1 MILGIR
7 TDGSGN
13 DVSNDTTANHGGI
26 AIASTEGNPLV
37 DLYVAGIETVPTT
50 YKKIMWFKAGTFS
63 GLGTDAWLSN
73 YAVGIGSTQFPTGT
87 RFAAGSVQFTEND
100 LAVVRNINASGIV
113 TAPRFVSNVSTRN
126 CTIYSII
133 YNSC

>member
-1 MILGIR
+1 MIPQTLKITDADLVLGFR
-7 TDGSGN
+7 TDAFGN

-37 DLYVAGIETVPTT
+37 SLNIVGIETLAPT
-50 YKKIMWFKAGTFS
+50 YKKIMWFKAGSFS

-87 RFAAGSVQFTEND
+87 R
-100 LAVVRNINASGIV
+100 LAVMI
-113 TAPRFVSNVSTRN
+113 
-126 CTIYSII
+126 
-133 YNSC
+133 